1 MVVFAIGFGLSPSAC
16 AQSNRSA
23 IRRRADGRETGCCGA
38 ANAQFRVLPFRKTW
52 LAPKSD
58 ESEPVSISDLL
69 LCWLTET
76 WFEVSEMPSPQTAST
91 AEAFS
96 AGEWVLPCRMTE
108 CGGYCAKTR
117 QRKRHAPTHS

>member
-1 MVVFAIGFGLSPSAC
+1 M
-16 AQSNRSA
+16 
-23 IRRRADGRETGCCGA
+23 
-38 ANAQFRVLPFRKTW
+38 RKTW

-96 AGEWVLPCRMTE
+96 DGAWVLPCRMTE

-117 QRKRHAPTHS
+117 QRKRHAPTHTREQQHKTVRKRTKLRKRRVAVLPGRTASR

>member
-1 MVVFAIGFGLSPSAC
+1 M
-16 AQSNRSA
+16 
-23 IRRRADGRETGCCGA
+23 
-38 ANAQFRVLPFRKTW
+38 RKTW

-117 QRKRHAPTHS
+117 QRKRHTPVSNSKRTKLSKRRVAVLPGRIASR

>member
-1 MVVFAIGFGLSPSAC
+1 M
-16 AQSNRSA
+16 
-23 IRRRADGRETGCCGA
+23 
-38 ANAQFRVLPFRKTW
+38 RKTW

-58 ESEPVSISDLL
+58 ESEPVLFARLLLAFLEECNPDTSNNRADYSISDLL

-117 QRKRHAPTHS
+117 QRKRHAPVSNSTRPQTDKTQQ

>member
-1 MVVFAIGFGLSPSAC
+1 MFPESILSQLTSSC
-16 AQSNRSA
+16 SLT
-23 IRRRADGRETGCCGA
+23 EV
-38 ANAQFRVLPFRKTW
+38 RVLPLRKTW

-76 WFEVSEMPSPQTAST
+76 WFDVSEMPSPQTAST

-96 AGEWVLPCRMTE
+96 DGEWVLPCRMTE
-108 CGGYCAKTR
+108 CGGSEMVMPFVSEADSASNREST
-117 QRKRHAPTHS
+117 